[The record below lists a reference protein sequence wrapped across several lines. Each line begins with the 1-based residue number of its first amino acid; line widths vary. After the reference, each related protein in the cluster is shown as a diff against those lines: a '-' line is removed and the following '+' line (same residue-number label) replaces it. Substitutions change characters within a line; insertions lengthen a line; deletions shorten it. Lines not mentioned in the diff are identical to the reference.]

1 MRRYWTIS
9 DLVIKQ
15 NCQKAV
21 IIVDLTRK
29 ITAQNWDGSK
39 IQIRLIDGAKWA
51 KWDERNEKNK
61 IHPTQKEFTAA
72 QDGK

>member
-39 IQIRLIDGAKWA
+39 IQVPLKDAVKWA
-51 KWDERNEKNK
+51 KWDDYNRKNQ
-61 IHPTQKEFTAA
+61 IHPTQKEFTEA